1 MDSSAKRYLQYF
13 GAPVLSAAYVLL
25 SFCLPQAGGVVLGT
39 IALFFLIKYGL
50 KKKKILLHWA
60 DISILV
66 LLLAEYSLTIVQSQG
81 FYPQTHVFSLICS
94 IIVYFVLRFFLCKE
108 KQIRLFINSI
118 AGFVIL
124 LAIPTIGSFFFFKFN
139 IEYEGFYDWINFKA
153 LFQPL
158 GVLLND
164 WSTILLLST
173 AFLLIA
179 LAYSRF
185 KSGWFWI
192 LLAGCGLLAMS
203 LFVSFSRGIYISILI
218 GTFVF
223 VATSLVFKVIHLKKL
238 TVIVAGII
246 FMGILAALP
255 VFDGVKTTAGFSVTT
270 SQVRSTESRMN
281 IAHTAF
287 ELFKK
292 HPVIGVGTGNFS
304 KYTNPELALKED
316 AFYTGKATN
325 TYLQLLVEQGV
336 IGFVLWVLL
345 VGLLLFV
352 VIQLIKSR
360 SKNNIPLL
368 IVFSVFVAVLFREIT
383 FSTFF
388 SKPQMQLLFF
398 VLAAWI
404 VNQDKKC
411 CYKFSH
417 FKVISFFLSVVFI
430 VLSVESIFYKIAEKR
445 NNLSI
450 TKYQEHDFSGALASI
465 NSSLKLDPKN
475 AQLLANKGFLLYELQ
490 QTDSVAKMEYLMP
503 ALACYQKAVKYSPQD
518 PYLHQNLA
526 SLFSIFNKTDSAAIH
541 YQKACELS
549 DNTALFHANRGLFF
563 EKNEK
568 TNEAWNEYQK
578 AIRLSPDILDSELGL
593 RLNANRKEAFNQ
605 MLDDIANSL
614 SLKIKYNDSP
624 ILKSR
629 LAKILLHQGD
639 TAQATALLEQV
650 SMQLPNMDRVWYQ
663 LGMLKLAQND
673 TLLFLKNLNR
683 AILLDSRDYLYPLAL
698 GDYYYPRNKANDAI
712 YYYKQALV
720 NFKNIYTLHFKLA
733 QTWYGYKTLPNDII
747 SQNRLEFLKPS
758 FNKVFV
764 YDKLIGLY
772 NSLGQDKEAI
782 LFERYKN
789 NEASFHDLL
798 TELNKLKM
806 R

>member
-13 GAPVLSAAYVLL
+13 GAPVLCAAFVLL
-25 SFCLPQAGGVVLGT
+25 SFCLPQAAGVVLGT
-39 IALFFLIKYGL
+39 VALFFLIKYGA
-50 KKKKILLHWA
+50 KKKNILLHWA

-66 LLLAEYSLTIVQSQG
+66 LLLVEFTLTIIQARG
-81 FYPQTHVFSLICS
+81 LFPKTYLFSLICN
-94 IIVYFVLRFFLCKE
+94 ILVYFALRFFLCKE
-108 KQIRLFINSI
+108 KQVQLFINSI

-124 LAIPTIGSFFFFKFN
+124 LVLLTIGSFFFFKFN
-139 IEYEGFYDWINFKA
+139 IEYEGFCDWVNFKA

-164 WSTILLLST
+164 WSTILLLSA
-173 AFLLIA
+173 AFLLWA

-218 GTFVF
+218 GIFVF
-223 VATSLVFKVIHLKKL
+223 VAISVVFKVIHLKKL

-255 VFDGVKTTAGFSVTT
+255 VFDGVKTTVGFSVTT
-270 SQVRSTESRMN
+270 SQVRSTESRIN

-292 HPVIGVGTGNFS
+292 HPVIGVGMGNFS

-325 TYLQLLVEQGV
+325 TYLQLLAEQGV

-352 VIQLIKSR
+352 VIQLIMSR
-360 SKNNIPLL
+360 SKNSIPLL

-388 SKPQMQLLFF
+388 SKPQMQLFFF

-404 VNQDKKC
+404 VNQDKKHC
-411 CYKFSH
+411 CKFSH
-417 FKVISFFLSVVFI
+417 VKVISLFLSVVFI
-430 VLSVESIFYKIAEKR
+430 ALSVETIFYKIAEKK
-445 NNLSI
+445 NNLFI
-450 TKYQEHDFSGALASI
+450 TKYQELDYSGALASI

-475 AQLLANKGFLLYELQ
+475 AQLFANKGFLLYELQ
-490 QTDSVAKMEYLMP
+490 QTDSVAKMEYLMS
-503 ALACYQKAVKYSPQD
+503 ALTCYQKAVEYSPRD

-526 SLFSIFNKTDSAAIH
+526 SLFSILNKTDRAAIH

-593 RLNANRKEAFNQ
+593 RLNADRKEAFNQ
-605 MLDDIANSL
+605 MLDDIADSL
-614 SLKIKYNDSP
+614 SLKIKCNDSP

-663 LGMLKLAQND
+663 LGIIKLAQND
-673 TLLFLKNLNR
+673 TLLFLKYLNR
-683 AILLDSRDYLYPLAL
+683 AMLLDPRDYLYPLAL
-698 GDYYYPRNKANDAI
+698 GNYYYPRNKANDAI

-720 NFKNIYTLHFKLA
+720 NYANIYTLHGIISPN
-733 QTWYGYKTLPNDII
+733 WYGYKTLPNDIL
-747 SQNRLEFLKPS
+747 SQNRLEYLKPTID
-758 FNKVFV
+758 KVFV
-764 YDKLIGLY
+764 CDKLIGLY
-772 NSLGQDKEAI
+772 NNQGKVKEAV

-789 NEASFHDLL
+789 NKVSLVSINFC
-798 TELNKLKM
+798 
-806 R
+806 